1 MRSKVTE
8 IFENDITH
16 LTKIIT
22 KQDLRSE
29 LLLLKLGFFGS
40 D

>member
-1 MRSKVTE
+1 LRTRVTE

-29 LLLLKLGFFGS
+29 SLR
-40 D
+40 